1 MLSADALSAFC
12 HLTLTLALDWA
23 HKFSFSFGDEEAKAW
38 GISGI
43 CPQPQSQQTGE
54 PGLKYKDLILLGF
67 CLPVALLLM
76 FVIL

>member
-1 MLSADALSAFC
+1 M
-12 HLTLTLALDWA
+12 

-54 PGLKYKDLILLGF
+54 PGLKSEDLILLVF
-67 CLPVALLLM
+67 CLPVFWLPLILM
-76 FVIL
+76 FIIL

>member
-1 MLSADALSAFC
+1 MLSAGALCAVC

-23 HKFSFSFGDEEAKAW
+23 HKFSFGDEEAKVW

-43 CPQPQSQQTGE
+43 CPQPKSQQTGE

-67 CLPVALLLM
+67 CLPGALLLM
-76 FVIL
+76 FTIL